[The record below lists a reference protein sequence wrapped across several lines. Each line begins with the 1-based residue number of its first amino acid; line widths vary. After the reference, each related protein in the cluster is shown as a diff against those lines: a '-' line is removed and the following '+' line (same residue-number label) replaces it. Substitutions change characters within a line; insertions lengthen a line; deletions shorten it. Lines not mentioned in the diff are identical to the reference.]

1 MRRKKS
7 KNHFFR
13 NAILLL
19 MVCACVGLF
28 YAYRKEK
35 AAHPEESWQDAAQKT
50 ITETVEKGKE
60 LAPETK
66 EGDEKEKKT
75 TDQTG
80 GTKKKPASPSTN
92 ESDWLPG
99 LSKRQYK
106 GKLAVVIDDC
116 GYDMDALRTLTHLP
130 LPMSFAIIPFKTHSR
145 DALQEIRNQ
154 GRVAMLHLPMEP
166 MNGGSSE
173 AEAVKVGMTKE
184 QIQRFT
190 QKAIDSLPGIQGVN
204 NHQGSRATSNGPTIT
219 AALSTMKQ
227 NGLFFVDSRT
237 ASTSVAE
244 EKAAALGMRTGH
256 NSLFLDNSADEET
269 IRRQI
274 GKAIAL
280 ANQYGSVI
288 VICHARP
295 HTAAAWKKSIAAIQ
309 ATGIRLVPVTDVL

>member
-13 NAILLL
+13 NAVLLL
-19 MVCACVGLF
+19 VVCACAGLF
-28 YAYRKEK
+28 YAYRQEK
-35 AAHPEESWQDAAQKT
+35 SAHPEESWQEAAQKT
-50 ITETVEKGKE
+50 ITDTVEKGKE
-60 LAPETK
+60 LTPEGKDSEDKDKKAT
-66 EGDEKEKKT
+66 EK
-75 TDQTG
+75 TDV
-80 GTKKKPASPSTN
+80 TKKQPSSPAFGR
-92 ESDWLPG
+92 DWLPG

-116 GYDMDALRTLTHLP
+116 GYDMDALSTLTRLP

-145 DALQEIRNQ
+145 DALQEIRSQ

-166 MNGGSSE
+166 MSGGSSE

-204 NHQGSRATSNGPTIT
+204 NHQGSKATSNGPTIT
-219 AALSTMKQ
+219 SALTIMKQ

-237 ASTSVAE
+237 SSSTVAE

-280 ANQYGSVI
+280 ADQYGSLI

-295 HTAAAWKKSIAAIQ
+295 HTAAAWKKSVAAIQ